1 MKIGYV
7 RVSISDQNIVLQMD
21 ALEGAGYEKIFRDEG
36 VSGSK
41 RERSGLE
48 ETIAELKR
56 ATC

>member
-1 MKIGYV
+1 MKIGYIK
-7 RVSISDQNIVLQMD
+7 VSISDQNIVLQMD

-48 ETIAELKR
+48 ETFAELKR
-56 ATC
+56 ATY